1 MEKYFEGLEG
11 KISYKYNLKNIN
23 WFNIGGVVEVFFKPK
38 NLNDLINLRKNTKKE
53 KKLHIIGAGSNLL
66 ISDKGINGIAIKL
79 GSNFSNIS
87 KIDETTLIAG
97 ASTIDRKLSEYA
109 MENEISGFEF
119 LSCIP
124 GTIGGGIKM
133 NSGCFEN
140 EFKDIIISVQALD
153 ENGKILS
160 IPKEKIKF
168 SYRKTDLNPNLI
180 FLSATFKGQKG
191 KKNKI
196 KEKII
201 SFKEKKNKSQPSKI
215 KTGGSTF
222 KNPIDQTRK
231 KVWELIDDSVG
242 KNVKFG
248 DAIISKKHSNFFIN
262 EKNASFEDMNN
273 LINFVKYEVK
283 KKTGVNLDLEIKILK

>member
-38 NLNDLINLRKNTKKE
+38 NLNDLVNLRKNTKKE

-87 KIDETTLIAG
+87 KIDDTTLIAG

-168 SYRKTDLNPNLI
+168 SYRKTSLDSNLI

-222 KNPIDQTRK
+222 KNPIDQTQK
-231 KVWELIDDSVG
+231 KVWELIDDSVD
-242 KNVKFG
+242 KNIKFG
-248 DAIISKKHSNFFIN
+248 DAIISEKHSNFFIN
-262 EKNASFEDMNN
+262 KKNASFEDMNN

-283 KKTGVNLDLEIKILK
+283 KKTGINLDLEIQILK

>member
-1 MEKYFEGLEG
+1 
-11 KISYKYNLKNIN
+11 
-23 WFNIGGVVEVFFKPK
+23 
-38 NLNDLINLRKNTKKE
+38 
-53 KKLHIIGAGSNLL
+53 
-66 ISDKGINGIAIKL
+66 
-79 GSNFSNIS
+79 
-87 KIDETTLIAG
+87 
-97 ASTIDRKLSEYA
+97 
-109 MENEISGFEF
+109 
-119 LSCIP
+119 
-124 GTIGGGIKM
+124 M

-168 SYRKTDLNPNLI
+168 SYRKTSLDSNLI

-191 KKNKI
+191 KKSKI

-222 KNPIDQTRK
+222 KNPIDQTQK

>member
-23 WFNIGGVVEVFFKPK
+23 WFNIGGVVEFFFKPK

-87 KIDETTLIAG
+87 KIDDTTLIAG

-168 SYRKTDLNPNLI
+168 NYRKTDLNPNLI

-201 SFKEKKNKSQPSKI
+201 SFKEKKSKSQPSKI

-222 KNPIDQTRK
+222 KNPVDQTQK
-231 KVWELIDDSVG
+231 KVWELIDDSVD
-242 KNVKFG
+242 KNIKFG
-248 DAIISKKHSNFFIN
+248 DAIISEKHSNFFIN
-262 EKNASFEDMNN
+262 KKNASFEDMNN
-273 LINFVKYEVK
+273 LINFFKYNLK
-283 KKTGVNLDLEIKILK
+283 KKTGINLDL

>member
-38 NLNDLINLRKNTKKE
+38 NLNDLVNLRKNTKKE

-87 KIDETTLIAG
+87 KIDDTTLIAG

-201 SFKEKKNKSQPSKI
+201 SFKEKKSKSQPSKI

-222 KNPIDQTRK
+222 KNPVDQTQK
-231 KVWELIDDSVG
+231 KVWELIDDSVD
-242 KNVKFG
+242 KNIKFG
-248 DAIISKKHSNFFIN
+248 DAMISEKHSNFFIN
-262 EKNASFEDMNN
+262 KKNASFEDMNN
-273 LINFVKYEVK
+273 LINFVKYNVK
-283 KKTGVNLDLEIKILK
+283 KKTGVNLDLEIQILK

>member
-38 NLNDLINLRKNTKKE
+38 NLNDLVNLRKNTKKE

-97 ASTIDRKLSEYA
+97 ASTIDRNLSEYA

-222 KNPIDQTRK
+222 KNPIDQTQK

-242 KNVKFG
+242 RDVKFG
-248 DAIISKKHSNFFIN
+248 DAKISKKHPNFFIN
-262 EKNASFEDMNN
+262 EKNASFKDMNN
-273 LINFVKYEVK
+273 LINFVKNKVK
-283 KKTGVNLDLEIKILK
+283 QKTGINLDLEVQIIK

>member
-87 KIDETTLIAG
+87 KIDDTTLIAG

-168 SYRKTDLNPNLI
+168 SYRKTSLDSNLI
-180 FLSATFKGQKG
+180 FLSATLKGQKG

-201 SFKEKKNKSQPSKI
+201 SFKEKKSKSQPSKI

>member
-38 NLNDLINLRKNTKKE
+38 NLNDLVNLRKNTKKE

-97 ASTIDRKLSEYA
+97 ASTIDRNLSEYA

-222 KNPIDQTRK
+222 KNPVDQTQK
-231 KVWELIDDSVG
+231 KVWELIDNSVD
-242 KNVKFG
+242 KNIKFG
-248 DAIISKKHSNFFIN
+248 DAIISEKHSNFFIN
-262 EKNASFEDMNN
+262 KKNASFEDMNN
-273 LINFVKYEVK
+273 LINFVKYNVK
-283 KKTGVNLDLEIKILK
+283 KKTGINLDLEIQILK

>member
-38 NLNDLINLRKNTKKE
+38 NLNDLVNLRKNIKKE

-87 KIDETTLIAG
+87 KIDDTTLIAG

-168 SYRKTDLNPNLI
+168 SYRKTSLDSNLI

-222 KNPIDQTRK
+222 KNPIDQTQK
-231 KVWELIDDSVG
+231 KVWELIDNSVD
-242 KNVKFG
+242 KNIKFG
-248 DAIISKKHSNFFIN
+248 DAIISEKHSNFFIN
-262 EKNASFEDMNN
+262 KKNASFEDMNN
-273 LINFVKYEVK
+273 LINFVKYNVK
-283 KKTGVNLDLEIKILK
+283 KKTGINLDLEIQILK

>member
-38 NLNDLINLRKNTKKE
+38 NLNDLVNLIKNTKKE

-201 SFKEKKNKSQPSKI
+201 SFKEKKSKSQPSKI

-222 KNPIDQTRK
+222 KNPVDQTQK
-231 KVWELIDDSVG
+231 KVWELIDDSVD
-242 KNVKFG
+242 KNIKFG
-248 DAIISKKHSNFFIN
+248 DAIISEKHSNFFIN
-262 EKNASFEDMNN
+262 KKNASFEDMNN
-273 LINFVKYEVK
+273 LINFVKYNVK
-283 KKTGVNLDLEIKILK
+283 KKTGINLDLEIQILK

>member
-38 NLNDLINLRKNTKKE
+38 NLNDLVNLRKNTKKE

-97 ASTIDRKLSEYA
+97 ASTIDRNLSEYA

-201 SFKEKKNKSQPSKI
+201 SFKEKKSKSQPSKI

-222 KNPIDQTRK
+222 KNPVDQTQK
-231 KVWELIDDSVG
+231 KVWELIDDSVD
-242 KNVKFG
+242 KNIKFG
-248 DAIISKKHSNFFIN
+248 DAMISEKHSNFFIN
-262 EKNASFEDMNN
+262 KKNASFEDMNN
-273 LINFVKYEVK
+273 LINFVKYNVK
-283 KKTGVNLDLEIKILK
+283 KKTGVNLDLEIQILK

>member
-23 WFNIGGVVEVFFKPK
+23 WFNIGGLVEAFFKPK
-38 NLNDLINLRKNTKKE
+38 NLNDLVNLRKNTKKE

-87 KIDETTLIAG
+87 KIDDTTLIVG

-168 SYRKTDLNPNLI
+168 SYRKTNLDPNLI

-222 KNPIDQTRK
+222 KNPIDQTQK

-248 DAIISKKHSNFFIN
+248 DAIISTKHSNFFIN

-283 KKTGVNLDLEIKILK
+283 KKTGINLDLEIQILK

>member
-38 NLNDLINLRKNTKKE
+38 NLNDLVNLRKNTKKE

-133 NSGCFEN
+133 NSGCFAN

-222 KNPIDQTRK
+222 KNPVDQTQK
-231 KVWELIDDSVG
+231 KVWELIDDSVD
-242 KNVKFG
+242 KNIKFG
-248 DAIISKKHSNFFIN
+248 DAMISEKHSNFFIN
-262 EKNASFEDMNN
+262 KKNASFEDMNN
-273 LINFVKYEVK
+273 LINFVKYNVK
-283 KKTGVNLDLEIKILK
+283 KKTGVNLDLEIQILK

>member
-1 MEKYFEGLEG
+1 
-11 KISYKYNLKNIN
+11 
-23 WFNIGGVVEVFFKPK
+23 
-38 NLNDLINLRKNTKKE
+38 
-53 KKLHIIGAGSNLL
+53 
-66 ISDKGINGIAIKL
+66 
-79 GSNFSNIS
+79 
-87 KIDETTLIAG
+87 
-97 ASTIDRKLSEYA
+97 

-168 SYRKTDLNPNLI
+168 SYRKTSLDSNLI

-222 KNPIDQTRK
+222 KNPIDQTQK

-273 LINFVKYEVK
+273 LINFVKHEVK

>member
-38 NLNDLINLRKNTKKE
+38 NLNDLVNLRKNTKKE

-87 KIDETTLIAG
+87 KIDDTTLIAG

-201 SFKEKKNKSQPSKI
+201 SFKEKKSKSQPSKI

-222 KNPIDQTRK
+222 KNPVDQTQK
-231 KVWELIDDSVG
+231 KVWELIDDSVD
-242 KNVKFG
+242 KNIKFG
-248 DAIISKKHSNFFIN
+248 DAIISEKHSNFFIN
-262 EKNASFEDMNN
+262 KKNASFEDMNN
-273 LINFVKYEVK
+273 LINFVKYNVK
-283 KKTGVNLDLEIKILK
+283 KKTGINLDLEIQILK

>member
-87 KIDETTLIAG
+87 KIDDTTLIAG

-168 SYRKTDLNPNLI
+168 SYRKTSLDSNLI
-180 FLSATFKGQKG
+180 FLSATLKGQKG
-191 KKNKI
+191 KKSKI
-196 KEKII
+196 KEKIV

>member
-1 MEKYFEGLEG
+1 M
-11 KISYKYNLKNIN
+11 
-23 WFNIGGVVEVFFKPK
+23 
-38 NLNDLINLRKNTKKE
+38 
-53 KKLHIIGAGSNLL
+53 

-222 KNPIDQTRK
+222 KNPVDQTQK
-231 KVWELIDDSVG
+231 KVWELIDDSVD
-242 KNVKFG
+242 KNIKFG
-248 DAIISKKHSNFFIN
+248 DAMISEKHSNFFIN
-262 EKNASFEDMNN
+262 KKNASFEDMNN
-273 LINFVKYEVK
+273 LINFVK
-283 KKTGVNLDLEIKILK
+283 

>member
-23 WFNIGGVVEVFFKPK
+23 WFNIGGVVEAFFKPK
-38 NLNDLINLRKNTKKE
+38 NLNDLVNLIKNTKKE

-87 KIDETTLIAG
+87 KIDDTTLIAG

-168 SYRKTDLNPNLI
+168 SYRKTSLDSNLI

-222 KNPIDQTRK
+222 KNPIDQTQK

-248 DAIISKKHSNFFIN
+248 DATISKKHSNFFIN

-283 KKTGVNLDLEIKILK
+283 KKTGVNLDLEIQILE

>member
-11 KISYKYNLKNIN
+11 KISYKYNLKNAN
-23 WFNIGGVVEVFFKPK
+23 WFNIGGVVEAFFKPK
-38 NLNDLINLRKNTKKE
+38 NLNDLVNLIKNTKKE

-87 KIDETTLIAG
+87 KIDDTTLIAG

-168 SYRKTDLNPNLI
+168 SYRKTSLDSNLI

-222 KNPIDQTRK
+222 KNPIDQTQK

-273 LINFVKYEVK
+273 LINFVKHEVK

>member
-38 NLNDLINLRKNTKKE
+38 NLNDLVNLRKNTKKE

-201 SFKEKKNKSQPSKI
+201 SFKEKKSKSQPSKI

-222 KNPIDQTRK
+222 KNPVDQTQK
-231 KVWELIDDSVG
+231 KVWELIDDSVD
-242 KNVKFG
+242 KNIKFG
-248 DAIISKKHSNFFIN
+248 DAMISEKHSNFFIN
-262 EKNASFEDMNN
+262 KKNASFEDMNN
-273 LINFVKYEVK
+273 LINFVKYNVK
-283 KKTGVNLDLEIKILK
+283 KKTGVNLDLEIQILK

>member
-1 MEKYFEGLEG
+1 MEKYFEGLKG
-11 KISYKYNLKNIN
+11 KISYKYNLKNTN
-23 WFNIGGVVEVFFKPK
+23 WFNIGGVVEAFFKPK
-38 NLNDLINLRKNTKKE
+38 NLNDLVNLIKNTKKE

-87 KIDETTLIAG
+87 KIDDTTLIAG

-168 SYRKTDLNPNLI
+168 SYRKTSLDSNLI

-222 KNPIDQTRK
+222 KNPIDQTQK

-283 KKTGVNLDLEIKILK
+283 KKTGVNLDLEIQILK

>member
-1 MEKYFEGLEG
+1 MEKYFEGIEG
-11 KISYKYNLKNIN
+11 KISYKYNLKSIN
-23 WFNIGGVVEVFFKPK
+23 WFNIGGVVEAFFKPK
-38 NLNDLINLRKNTKKE
+38 NLNDLVNLRKNIKKE

-66 ISDKGINGIAIKL
+66 ISDKGIDGIVIKL
-79 GSNFSNIS
+79 GTDFSNIS
-87 KIDETTLIAG
+87 KIDDTTLIAG

-168 SYRKTDLNPNLI
+168 SYRKTNLDPNLI
-180 FLSATFKGQKG
+180 FLSATFQGQKG
-191 KKNKI
+191 NKNTI

-201 SFKEKKNKSQPSKI
+201 SFKEKKTKSQPSKI

-222 KNPIDQTRK
+222 KNPIDQTQK
-231 KVWELIDDSVG
+231 KVWELIDSSVD
-242 KNVKFG
+242 KNIKFG
-248 DAIISKKHSNFFIN
+248 DAMISKKHSNFFIN

-283 KKTGVNLDLEIKILK
+283 KKTGINLDLEIQILK

>member
-38 NLNDLINLRKNTKKE
+38 NLNDLVNLIKNTKKE

-87 KIDETTLIAG
+87 KIDDTTLIAG

-168 SYRKTDLNPNLI
+168 SYRKTSLDSNLI

-222 KNPIDQTRK
+222 KNPIDQTQK

-283 KKTGVNLDLEIKILK
+283 KKTGINLDLEIQILK

>member
-38 NLNDLINLRKNTKKE
+38 NLNDLVNLRKNTKKE

-87 KIDETTLIAG
+87 KIDDTTLIAG
-97 ASTIDRKLSEYA
+97 ASTIDRNLSEYA

-160 IPKEKIKF
+160 IPKKKIKF
-168 SYRKTDLNPNLI
+168 SYRKINLSPNLI
-180 FLSATFKGQKG
+180 FLSATLKG
-191 KKNKI
+191 KKGEKNKI

-222 KNPIDQTRK
+222 KNPVDQTQK

-242 KNVKFG
+242 RDVKFG
-248 DAIISKKHSNFFIN
+248 DAKISKKHPNFFIN
-262 EKNASFEDMNN
+262 EKNASFKDMDN
-273 LINFVKYEVK
+273 LINFVKNKVK
-283 KKTGVNLDLEIKILK
+283 QKTGINLDLEIQIIK

>member
-38 NLNDLINLRKNTKKE
+38 NLNDLVNLRKNTKKE

-97 ASTIDRKLSEYA
+97 ASTIDRNLSEYA

-201 SFKEKKNKSQPSKI
+201 SFKEKKSKSQPSKI

-222 KNPIDQTRK
+222 KNPVDQTQK
-231 KVWELIDDSVG
+231 KVWELIDDSVD
-242 KNVKFG
+242 KNIKFG
-248 DAIISKKHSNFFIN
+248 DAMISEKHSNFFIN
-262 EKNASFEDMNN
+262 KKNASFEDMNN
-273 LINFVKYEVK
+273 LINFVKYNVK
-283 KKTGVNLDLEIKILK
+283 KKTGINLDLEIQILK

>member
-38 NLNDLINLRKNTKKE
+38 NLNDLVNLIKNTKKE

-87 KIDETTLIAG
+87 KIDDTTLIAG

-140 EFKDIIISVQALD
+140 EFKYIIISVQALD

-168 SYRKTDLNPNLI
+168 SYRKTSLDSNLI

-201 SFKEKKNKSQPSKI
+201 SFKEKKSKSQPSKI

-222 KNPIDQTRK
+222 KNPVDQTQK
-231 KVWELIDDSVG
+231 KVWELIDDTVD
-242 KNVKFG
+242 KNIKFG
-248 DAIISKKHSNFFIN
+248 DAMISEKHSNFFIN
-262 EKNASFEDMNN
+262 KKNASFEDMNN

-283 KKTGVNLDLEIKILK
+283 KKTGVNLDLEIQILK